1 MSTRPERVAEA
12 IRRLVSGI
20 IQGQLRDPR
29 TAGFIT
35 ITKVEVTPD
44 LRLAKIYYSVL
55 GDENKKRLVS
65 KGLKSAKTFI
75 RKRIAGELKLRYAPE
90 VVLKPDESSAYRERI
105 DKILEKLHKEEKN
118 EDNRK
123 DDTGD
128 QEIR

>member
-1 MSTRPERVAEA
+1 M
-12 IRRLVSGI
+12 
-20 IQGQLRDPR
+20 
-29 TAGFIT
+29 
-35 ITKVEVTPD
+35 
-44 LRLAKIYYSVL
+44 L